1 MHVNKQTN
9 FLNKNFMAQRG
20 ASMLEVILAVALV
33 LMLVPFMYYHIADMN
48 NTVKDVALANQIV
61 KLRDPVVDFVR
72 VNQSEFS
79 SDDGSAVQFTAEE
92 LASIAPLAQSGWVF
106 RNNMVGGSSIEVYL
120 LFSLGTAYRTANIAK
135 YIGSDAALVSDDNI
149 AYSNDWAVSFDDD
162 LTPGDLVFKITH
174 DFSEADNDRYLH
186 RGTIGGAHLN
196 RMERTLNMNFN
207 NLYNVKNIS
216 VPNPD
221 GCSEDVCCDGDD
233 CGVAYINSAQAL
245 FLNAGSGIV
254 NVNNATFSSGA
265 EIKTSDGSPHI
276 GKLTVL
282 GDVDN
287 LKEIDTKTIDATAGM
302 LYAQNISLS
311 GNIEI
316 GNNLSLGIDKELNL
330 GETSALILN
339 ATYLENLTGD
349 GVFNVGFDNKGG
361 EVAISSDTLPEQ
373 KNYEEG
379 KGSSFVMGQNSG
391 ILKYSLYKTE
401 SGEIIVPNLSIPQDY
416 HLKIQEMDP
425 YMILNTNPFN
435 DVVQTLNI

>member
-1 MHVNKQTN
+1 
-9 FLNKNFMAQRG
+9 
-20 ASMLEVILAVALV
+20 MLEVILAVALV

-79 SDDGSAVQFTAEE
+79 SDDGSAVPFTAEE

-106 RNNMVGGSSIEVYL
+106 RNNMVGGSSIEIYL

-245 FLNAGSGIV
+245 FLNASENTLV
-254 NVNNATFSSGA
+254 VNNATFSRGGLLSGSMDINTLA
-265 EIKTSDGSPHI
+265 VYGDIINFDTINTVNFNTNLNDIMVNNVNISTAANDDKSKGEIEISNS
-276 GKLTVL
+276 LWL
-282 GDVDN
+282 NGDVEEVSFSIFETKNLLARSYIDN
-287 LKEIDTKTIDATAGM
+287 TGFFTINGDKSEIVI
-302 LYAQNISLS
+302 S
-311 GNIEI
+311 GNAIQ
-316 GNNLSLGIDKELNL
+316 SDKSKV
-330 GETSALILN
+330 GSFTFSG
-339 ATYLENLTGD
+339 GD
-349 GVFNVGFDNKGG
+349 
-361 EVAISSDTLPEQ
+361 
-373 KNYEEG
+373 
-379 KGSSFVMGQNSG
+379 
-391 ILKYSLYKTE
+391 LKYGLYCAEGCKKVKAPDFYIPGQVIAE
-401 SGEIIVPNLSIPQDY
+401 KKLLIGQYDVVYVLSQSQKD
-416 HLKIQEMDP
+416 DFSAV
-425 YMILNTNPFN
+425 LNTGGK
-435 DVVQTLNI
+435 Q

>member
-1 MHVNKQTN
+1 MYANKQTN

-20 ASMLEVILAVALV
+20 ASMLEIILAVALV

-61 KLRDPVVDFVR
+61 KLRDPVVDFIR
-72 VNQSEFS
+72 VHQSEFL
-79 SDDGSAVQFTAEE
+79 SDGGMAIPFTDEE
-92 LASIAPLAQSGWVF
+92 LASIAPMAQSGWVF
-106 RNNMVGGSSIEVYL
+106 RNNMVGASSIEVYL
-120 LFSLGTAYRTANIAK
+120 LFSLGAAYRTANIAK

-149 AYSNDWAVSFDDD
+149 AYSNDWAVGFDED

-221 GCSEDVCCDGDD
+221 GCSEAVCCDGDD

-254 NVNNATFSSGA
+254 NVNNATFLSGA
-265 EIKTSDGSPHI
+265 TIETSGGSPHI

-282 GDVDN
+282 GDVNN
-287 LKEIDTKTIDATAGM
+287 LKEIDTKTIDATAGT

-330 GETSALILN
+330 GETTAYILN

-349 GVFNVGFDNKGG
+349 GVFIVGVDNKG
-361 EVAISSDTLPEQ
+361 EVAISSDELVGG
-373 KNYEEG
+373 EG
-379 KGSSFVMGQNSG
+379 EGRSFVVGPNSG
-391 ILKYSLYKTE
+391 ILKYSLYKTG

-416 HLKIQEMDP
+416 HLRIHGMEP
-425 YMILNTNPFN
+425 FYILNTNPFS